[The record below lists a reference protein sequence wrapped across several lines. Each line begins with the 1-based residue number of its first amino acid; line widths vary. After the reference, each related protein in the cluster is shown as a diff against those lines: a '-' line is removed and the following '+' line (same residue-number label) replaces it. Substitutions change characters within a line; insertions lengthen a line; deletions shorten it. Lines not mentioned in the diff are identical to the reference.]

1 MVDAMNQV
9 LKDSVYKKGT
19 IRQVDF
25 MAEVGGMNEEERAIF
40 HLIHEGKTDI
50 YIQQEL
56 SLSRKAYARIEE
68 SIRAKLLLVVF
79 ECINHYMDDY
89 NSI

>member
-1 MVDAMNQV
+1 MNQV

-40 HLIHEGKTDI
+40 RLIHEGKTDI

-68 SIRAKLLLVVF
+68 SIRAKLLLAVF